1 MTFVWRTMKLPVCK
15 LYLNLVDIEMKI
27 LRRYNYALLIA
38 LLVCIPIF
46 VCGRVTAQSTAKVQ
60 VTTWE
65 IVGDSLANLLNNGW
79 KPINVS
85 VTDVATAPVP
95 GIAGIRSQ
103 AFIYLLSKNGKYVTC
118 ILGNPDTRSANYSAC
133 RLIN

>member
-1 MTFVWRTMKLPVCK
+1 
-15 LYLNLVDIEMKI
+15 MKI
-27 LRRYNYALLIA
+27 LGRHNHTLLIT
-38 LLVCIPIF
+38 LFVCIAVF
-46 VCGRVTAQSTAKVQ
+46 TCGKATAQSTSKVQ

-95 GIAGIRSQ
+95 GIAGIRRQ

>member
-1 MTFVWRTMKLPVCK
+1 
-15 LYLNLVDIEMKI
+15 LVNIEMKI
-27 LRRYNYALLIA
+27 LGRHNHTLLIT
-38 LLVCIPIF
+38 LFVCIAVF
-46 VCGRVTAQSTAKVQ
+46 TCGKATAQSTSKVQ

>member
-1 MTFVWRTMKLPVCK
+1 
-15 LYLNLVDIEMKI
+15 MKI
-27 LRRYNYALLIA
+27 LKRCAQTLLSTLLI
-38 LLVCIPIF
+38 LVVVSIH
-46 VCGRVTAQSTAKVQ
+46 GKANSQTSAKTQ

-65 IVGDSLANLLNNGW
+65 IVDGSLANLLNNGW

-85 VTDVATAPVP
+85 VTDVATASVP

-103 AFIYLLSKNGKYVTC
+103 AFIYLLSKDGKYITC
-118 ILGNPDTRSANYSAC
+118 ILGNPSTKGANYSAC